1 MKKTL
6 AGLGAFALLATTACA
21 DGEDG
26 ADVDEDVNDAAEA
39 ADTDDD
45 GATSDDAAAEDAET
59 DEDCA
64 VLEHAMGLRWQQQ
77 SAEAKALQAQTYR
90 LAEQRL
96 EELVDEA
103 DGEDLALITD
113 LDETAVDNS
122 ELLARDMAQ
131 CHDYTDWETWD
142 HWEREGTAR
151 VIPGALEFFERAD
164 ELGVTI
170 VYLSDRT
177 EENLDDT
184 LAMLEELEFPQVEED
199 QVLLLGPPKQE
210 RRESVEAEYELIMQ
224 LGDTLHD
231 FHEGYAGADLEEQH
245 DLIEE
250 HADRWGDDWFV
261 LPNPTYGSWQEAELD
276 EWDAEMEF
284 GTYDEEGNH

>member
-21 DGEDG
+21 EGEDG